1 MRRKILSSIP
11 VVLIA
16 LVAMSWPSVVHAQPR
31 GRGGT
36 RVIVARGF
44 YGPYYGPFFS
54 PFYSPFYDPWFGPG
68 WGWGYPYPYGG
79 WRLATP
85 EASVRLDVRPR
96 DAQVYVDGYFAGEVD
111 QFDGAFQR
119 LRLPPGQHE
128 IVVYKEGY
136 RSIRERL
143 YLPANSSRKLT
154 RDLDRLAAGEPH
166 EPPPVPMPPPDEAGP
181 DDLGSRAGVDRGV
194 PPPPRRPVAP
204 RPGRRVPDS
213 GADLRAG
220 ATGTLVIR
228 VQPEDANILIDG
240 ERWVGGGADERLVVQ
255 LPEGTH
261 HLEVEKPGYRP
272 VTLDV
277 EVRGGETA
285 PVNVSLSR
293 E

>member
-54 PFYSPFYDPWFGPG
+54 PFYDPWFGPG
-68 WGWGYPYPYGG
+68 WGWGGYPYPYAG

-85 EASVRLDVRPR
+85 EASVRLDVTPR

-111 QFDGAFQR
+111 QFDGTFQR
-119 LRLPPGQHE
+119 LRVPPGQHE
-128 IVVYKEGY
+128 IVVHKEGY

-154 RDLDRLAAGEPH
+154 RDLERLAAGEPS
-166 EPPPVPMPPPDEAGP
+166 EPPPVPTPPPSDEAGAVAVEP
-181 DDLGSRAGVDRGV
+181 GAGAERGA
-194 PPPPRRPVAP
+194 PPPPRRPASP
-204 RPGRRVPDS
+204 RAGKRGPDG

-220 ATGTLVIR
+220 GTGTLVIR
-228 VQPEDANILIDG
+228 VQPEDTIILIDG
-240 ERWVGGGADERLVVQ
+240 ERWVGGGVDERLVVQ
-255 LPEGTH
+255 LPVGTH

-277 EVRGGETA
+277 EVRGGGTT

-293 E
+293 D